1 MTIPIF
7 TPKSKF
13 TAQQLQELS
22 IHEKAFIAAC
32 QAKKYDPGYIT
43 QIQEAFIVNK
53 LSLDIVKEIAS
64 ENITISVF
72 MVRVKCVKIAGKD
85 ITDMLYF
92 IKTCGDFNCLNII
105 AKMLELK
112 LPYQSIELMHSNVD
126 LFKTDEPFMGEMFTL
141 LKYGQFDAAISYI
154 TLKRLGN

>member
-1 MTIPIF
+1 MTISMF
-7 TPKSKF
+7 TPKSRF
-13 TAQQLQELS
+13 TTKQLQELS
-22 IHEKAFIAAC
+22 IYEKAFIAAC

-43 QIQEAFIVNK
+43 QIQEAFIVDK
-53 LSLDIVKEIAS
+53 LPLDIVKDIAS

-72 MVRVKCVKIAGKD
+72 MVRVKCIKIADK
-85 ITDMLYF
+85 DMLYF
-92 IKTCGDFNCLNII
+92 IKTCVDFNCLNII
-105 AKMLELK
+105 AKMITLQ

-126 LFKTDEPFMGEMFTL
+126 LFKTDEAFMGEMFTL